1 MKPKSLS
8 FRAAIRDDL
17 PAIVRL
23 LADDGLGRNRERPS
37 EPPHP
42 AYEEA
47 FDRMTAQP
55 GNIYLL
61 AETDDGVI
69 GCLQLTIIHGLSR
82 VGMSRAQIEGVRVAT
97 SHRGMGI
104 GEALFREAIARAR
117 EAGCGLVQL
126 TTDKSRSDASRF
138 YKRLG
143 FVASHEG
150 MKLEL

>member
-1 MKPKSLS
+1 MTTLKSLS

-23 LADDGLGRNRERPS
+23 LADDGLGRNRERPG

-42 AYEEA
+42 AYEQA

-55 GNIYLL
+55 GNLYLL

-82 VGMSRAQIEGVRVAT
+82 ACISRRTNPAPTRHASTRGWVSLPAT
-97 SHRGMGI
+97 
-104 GEALFREAIARAR
+104 RA
-117 EAGCGLVQL
+117 
-126 TTDKSRSDASRF
+126 
-138 YKRLG
+138 
-143 FVASHEG
+143 
-150 MKLEL
+150 